1 MRERAVFTGSF
12 DPFTEAHLDV
22 CKTASKFFDIT
33 ILICC
38 NPKKGNGMFHW
49 LDREEMIKSIL
60 RELDGNATVDI
71 CMGSVAAYCK
81 DKDIKYAIRG
91 IRYSNA
97 AEEIELA
104 GIYNEDG
111 VKTILL
117 PVYDPK
123 HINISST
130 RVREYIRCGLNWTR
144 LVPEQ
149 IIPIMH
155 KHLNLE

>member
-1 MRERAVFTGSF
+1 MKPRAVFAGSF
-12 DPFTEAHLDV
+12 DPFTEAHLDL
-22 CKTASKFFDIT
+22 CKTASKLFDIT
-33 ILICC
+33 ILVCY

-49 LDREEMIKSIL
+49 LDREKMIKSLLSEI
-60 RELDGNATVDI
+60 EGASVDVY
-71 CMGSVAAYCK
+71 MGAGAQYCK
-81 DKDIKYAIRG
+81 DFGIKYAIRG
-91 IRYSNA
+91 IRYTNA

-111 VKTILL
+111 VKTVMF

-123 HINISST
+123 YINVSST

-144 LVPEQ
+144 FVPEQ

-155 KHLNLE
+155 KLLNLE